1 MSITL
6 QDMRDATDQLSA
18 ARCVMG
24 QLRDLFAAI
33 SKLGSDDAAA
43 LALIGKG
50 MADDWANVLDVAV
63 EDFGALLTSPAASAA
78 SGRSGGDAY
87 DDATL
92 ALERA
97 QVLVCLL
104 MSAPTNGVAPG
115 VQQRSIAH
123 IHEALCD
130 AKDAVSLAQYQGG
143 AQ

>member
-6 QDMRDATDQLSA
+6 QDMRDATDQLCA

-24 QLRDLFAAI
+24 RLRDLFAAI

-50 MADDWANVLDVAV
+50 MADEWDNVLDVAV
-63 EDFGALLTSPAASAA
+63 EDFGSRLKSPTVSAA
-78 SGRSGGDAY
+78 GGRSGGDAY

-104 MSAPTNGVAPG
+104 MSAPVSGVAPG

-130 AKDAVSLAQYQGG
+130 AKDAVSLAQYEGG